1 MADNGAISYRRF
13 LQGDQHALEELV
25 RAYSDELYR
34 YALCFVKNPAAAEDI
49 MEDAFAVLLVKRK
62 KFAENAP
69 FKAYL
74 FRIARNKCIDWLRS
88 KSRAERPLDD
98 YEYTLTSEGPE
109 GEIDQKERNEQ
120 LYACMQRLP
129 PQYRDVLHLVYLDGF
144 TQEET
149 RKILGKSRKQLY
161 NLLERAKRSLK
172 IILEKEGNAHDE
184 L

>member
-13 LQGDQHALEELV
+13 LQGDQCALEELV

-74 FRIARNKCIDWLRS
+74 FRIARNRCIDWLRA
-88 KSRAERPLDD
+88 KNRTERPLDD
-98 YEYTLTSEGPE
+98 YENTLKCEDPE
-109 GEIDQKERNEQ
+109 GEIAERERNER
-120 LYACMQRLP
+120 LYACMQKLP

-149 RKILGKSRKQLY
+149 RKILGKNRKQLY

-172 IILEKEGNAHDE
+172 LILEKEGNDYDG